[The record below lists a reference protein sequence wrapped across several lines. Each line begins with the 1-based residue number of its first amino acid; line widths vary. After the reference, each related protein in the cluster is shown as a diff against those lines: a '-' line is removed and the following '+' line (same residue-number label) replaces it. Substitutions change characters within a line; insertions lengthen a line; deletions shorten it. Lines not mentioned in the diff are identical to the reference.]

1 MQRWE
6 ALRELENLRLL
17 PHQQTQGLREKNRK
31 EEKPLSVPGKLS
43 SQRKRETDQ
52 PWKGSELQG
61 QKEMTVLWTPA
72 ADPAL
77 GTGDPVVEGEGKAK
91 AQFLCPQLR

>member
-1 MQRWE
+1 M
-6 ALRELENLRLL
+6 
-17 PHQQTQGLREKNRK
+17 
-31 EEKPLSVPGKLS
+31 SVPGKLS
-43 SQRKRETDQ
+43 SQRKREPGQ
-52 PWKGSELQG
+52 PWKGSEWQG

-91 AQFLCPQLR
+91 A